1 MMESDKI
8 FAKEQSAMA
17 ELSNILS
24 SRSNK
29 YTNRE
34 KKINKRFEWIIQGMH
49 ILDQVDNFISDKT
62 KNIIRKLHIIYND
75 DKNVHRYLE

>member
-49 ILDQVDNFISDKT
+49 ILD
-62 KNIIRKLHIIYND
+62 
-75 DKNVHRYLE
+75 

>member
-1 MMESDKI
+1 METDKI
-8 FAKEQSAMA
+8 FAKKQNASA

-34 KKINKRFEWIIQGMH
+34 KKINKGFEWIIQGMH
-49 ILDQVDNFISDKT
+49 ILDQMDNFIFDRT

-75 DKNVHRYLE
+75 DKNAYRYLE

>member
-1 MMESDKI
+1 METNKI
-8 FAKEQSAMA
+8 FAKEQKSASA
-17 ELSNILS
+17 EFSNILS

-34 KKINKRFEWIIQGMH
+34 KKINKGFEWIIQGMH
-49 ILDQVDNFISDKT
+49 ILDQVNNFISDKT

-75 DKNVHRYLE
+75 DKNRYLE

>member
-1 MMESDKI
+1 METDKI
-8 FAKEQSAMA
+8 FAKEQKNASA

-34 KKINKRFEWIIQGMH
+34 KKIKGFEWIIQGMH
-49 ILDQVDNFISDKT
+49 ILDQTDNFISDKT
-62 KNIIRKLHIIYND
+62 KNLIRKLHIIYND
-75 DKNVHRYLE
+75 NKNAHRYLE